1 MVYGRRSV
9 MDQSTID
16 YRPSTMSTLIVVN
29 SPKDWPFDIPD
40 VDVVDAWSYLTQPHY
55 SDRRSVKIIN
65 LCRSYKYQTTGFY
78 VSLLAEARGHR
89 PLPSIQTL
97 QDLKSQSMV
106 RFVSEDL
113 DDEIQKGLSPLQSDE
128 FTLSIYFGRNVA
140 KRYDRLSLL
149 LFNVFQAPL
158 LRVKFAREPQKGWQ
172 IRSVKAIPGN
182 DVPENHRDFVA
193 EAARRHFTGRSVGRP
208 KRTHTRYDLA
218 ILWDPEERDA
228 SPSDEA
234 ALKKFSKAALALGL
248 ATELITRDDYGRLS
262 EFDGLFIRET
272 TAVNHHTYRFSRR
285 AASEGLVVID
295 DPQSIARC
303 TNKVFLAELMGRHK
317 LPTPKTVVLH
327 RDNLHDVADSLG
339 FPCVIKKPD
348 SAFSQ
353 GVIKIE
359 SPEMLELTAPEFL
372 GESELLV
379 AQEFLPTEFDWRIGI
394 LDRRPLYACKYYM
407 AKGHW
412 QIIQHEEKG
421 DGRYGKSETLPV
433 ELAPRKAVNLA
444 LKAANLI
451 GDGLYGVDVKQS
463 GGQFYVIEVNDNP
476 NIDAGVE
483 DHILRDELYR
493 RVMEVFLGRIERRKS
508 WSPAE

>member
-1 MVYGRRSV
+1 
-9 MDQSTID
+9 
-16 YRPSTMSTLIVVN
+16 MSTLIVVN

-40 VDVVDAWSYLTQPHY
+40 VDVADAWSYLTQPHY
-55 SDRRSVKIIN
+55 SDRRGVKIIN

-89 PLPSIQTL
+89 PMPSIQTL

-106 RFVSEDL
+106 RFVSDDL
-113 DDEIQKGLSPLQSDE
+113 DEEIQKALGPLQSDE
-128 FTLSIYFGRNVA
+128 FTLSIYFGRNLA
-140 KRYDRLSLL
+140 KRYDRLANL
-149 LFNVFQAPL
+149 LFNLFQAPL
-158 LRVKFAREPQKGWQ
+158 LRVKLGRQPQKGWQ

-182 DVPENHRDFVA
+182 DVPESHRDFVA

-208 KRTHTRYDLA
+208 KRAHTRYDLA
-218 ILWDPEERDA
+218 ILWDPNERDA

-234 ALKKFSKAALALGL
+234 ALKKFAKSALSLGL

-262 EFDGLFIRET
+262 EFDALFIRET

-303 TNKVFLAELMGRHK
+303 TNKVFLAELMSRHK
-317 LPTPKTVVLH
+317 LPTPRTVVLH
-327 RDNLHDVADSLG
+327 RDNLRGLAGELG

-394 LDRRPLYACKYYM
+394 LDGRPLYACKYYM

-412 QIIQHEEKG
+412 QIIQHDEKG
-421 DGRYGKSETLPV
+421 DDRYGKAETLPV
-433 ELAPRKAVNLA
+433 ELAPRKAVSLA

-493 RVMEVFLGRIERRKS
+493 RVMEVFLSRIERRKS
-508 WSPAE
+508 WAPAE

>member
-1 MVYGRRSV
+1 
-9 MDQSTID
+9 
-16 YRPSTMSTLIVVN
+16 MSTLIVAS

-40 VDVVDAWSYLTQPHY
+40 VDVVDAWDYLTQPKY
-55 SDRRSVKIIN
+55 SDLRNVRIVN

-78 VSLLAEARGHR
+78 VSLLAEARGHK

-97 QDLKSQSMV
+97 QDLRSQSIIRV
-106 RFVSEDL
+106 VSDDL
-113 DDEIQKGLSPLQSDE
+113 DEEIEKSLGPLVSDE

-140 KRYDRLSLL
+140 KRYDRLALL
-149 LFNVFQAPL
+149 LFNLFQAPL
-158 LRVKFAREPQKGWQ
+158 LRVKFARTTGEPWE
-172 IRSVKAIPGN
+172 IRSVRAISGN
-182 DVPENHRDFVA
+182 DVPESHRDFVA
-193 EAARRHFTGRSVGRP
+193 EAARRHFSGRSVGRP
-208 KRTHTRYDLA
+208 KKTHTRYDLA
-218 ILWDPEERDA
+218 ILWDPAEHENC
-228 SPSDEA
+228 PSDEA
-234 ALKKFSKAALALGL
+234 ALKKFCKAALAEGL
-248 ATELITRDDYGRLS
+248 ATEMITKDDYGRLS
-262 EFDGLFIRET
+262 EFDALFIRET

-303 TNKVFLAELMGRHK
+303 TNKVFLAELLSRHK
-317 LPTPKTVVLH
+317 LPMPKTVVLH
-327 RDNLHDVADSLG
+327 RDNLRDIAKELG
-339 FPCVIKKPD
+339 YPCVIKKPD

-359 SPEMLELTAPEFL
+359 SPEMLELMAPEFL

-379 AQEFLPTEFDWRIGI
+379 AQEFLPTEFDWRIGV
-394 LDRRPLYACKYYM
+394 LDQRPLYACKYYM

-421 DGRYGKSETLPV
+421 NGRYGKAETLPV

-444 LKAANLI
+444 VKAANLI

-463 GGQFYVIEVNDNP
+463 GGQFYIIEVNDNP

-483 DHILRDELYR
+483 DQILRDELYR
-493 RVMEVFLGRIERRKS
+493 RLAEVFVTRIERRKA
-508 WSPAE
+508 WNPDE

>member
-1 MVYGRRSV
+1 
-9 MDQSTID
+9 
-16 YRPSTMSTLIVVN
+16 MSTLIVAS

-40 VDVVDAWSYLTQPHY
+40 VDVVDAWDYLTQPKY
-55 SDRRSVKIIN
+55 SDLRGVRIVN

-78 VSLLAEARGHR
+78 VSLLAEARGHK

-97 QDLKSQSMV
+97 QDLRSQSIIRV
-106 RFVSEDL
+106 VS
-113 DDEIQKGLSPLQSDE
+113 DDIDEEIEKSLGPLISDE

-140 KRYDRLSLL
+140 KRYDRLALL
-149 LFNVFQAPL
+149 LFNLFQAPL
-158 LRVKFAREPQKGWQ
+158 LRVKFARSVGEPWE
-172 IRSVKAIPGN
+172 IRSVKAISGN
-182 DVPENHRDFVA
+182 DVPESHRDFVA
-193 EAARRHFTGRSVGRP
+193 EAARRHFSGRSVGRP
-208 KRTHTRYDLA
+208 KKTHTRYDLA
-218 ILWDPEERDA
+218 ILWDPAERENC
-228 SPSDEA
+228 PSDEA
-234 ALKKFSKAALALGL
+234 ALKKFCKAALSEGL
-248 ATELITRDDYGRLS
+248 ATELITKDDYGRLS
-262 EFDGLFIRET
+262 EFDALFIRET

-303 TNKVFLAELMGRHK
+303 TNKVFLAELLSRHK
-317 LPTPKTVVLH
+317 LPMPKTVVLH
-327 RDNLHDVADSLG
+327 RDNLRDIADQLG
-339 FPCVIKKPD
+339 YPCVIKKPD

-359 SPEMLELTAPEFL
+359 SPEMLELMAPEFL

-379 AQEFLPTEFDWRIGI
+379 AQEFLPTEFDWRIGV
-394 LDRRPLYACKYYM
+394 LDQRPLYACKYYM

-421 DGRYGKSETLPV
+421 NGRYGKAETLPV

-444 LKAANLI
+444 VKAANLI

-483 DHILRDELYR
+483 DQILRDELYR
-493 RVMEVFLGRIERRKS
+493 RLAEVFVNRIERRKA
-508 WSPAE
+508 WNPDE